1 MSTIFLPFYLFCN
14 GGKQMTVTKEIA
26 KLIVPILLELLNSE
40 KSSNKEQKGLD
51 IYKNPSIHCVQE
63 VVNDD

>member
-1 MSTIFLPFYLFCN
+1 
-14 GGKQMTVTKEIA
+14 MTVTKEIA

-51 IYKNPSIHCVQE
+51 IYKNPSIVT
-63 VVNDD
+63 